1 MTSKDFLPL
10 RIDALWFLILF
21 LILIWINPNP
31 VFAQALAHGGPQ
43 SQTPTTL
50 PTPEILTPPS
60 PEIPLIHGPK
70 VFGVHPGSPFL
81 YTIPATGD
89 RPMTFSAPGLP
100 DGLKLDTATGQ
111 ITGKLFQTGA
121 FPITFHATN
130 ALGSAD
136 RAFKIIVGE
145 EISLTPPMGW
155 NSYNC
160 FGTGITQQRE
170 LNAARD
176 IVKAN
181 LDQHGW
187 SYINMDGGWEGVRG
201 GPYNAI
207 QPNQK
212 NFTDIKAMVDEI
224 HKMGLKVGI
233 YSSPWVTTY
242 GGQVGGSS
250 DNPDGFWD
258 PKTMRQG
265 IKNQKTFPYAIGKY
279 HFFKNDAKQWAE
291 WGFDYLKWDWN
302 PNEVPETK
310 EMYEALRATNRDF
323 VFSLSN
329 QTPFKELPGL
339 LPYANCWRVS
349 GDIGDHW
356 NSLLSNAFNHDQW
369 APFARPGHWNDPDMF
384 EIGANANGKPKRLT
398 PDEQYTHVSLWCLLS
413 SPLILGCDLDYLDA
427 FTIGL
432 LSNDEV
438 IDVNQDELGKQA
450 TCVFKH
456 GAIEIYAKP
465 LSDGSWAVGLFNLG
479 LTPASAN
486 VKWSYLNLAG
496 AQIVRDLWRQQ
507 NLGRYA
513 DAFSAEVNAHGV
525 ALIKVSPTP

>member
-1 MTSKDFLPL
+1 MIFS
-10 RIDALWFLILF
+10 
-21 LILIWINPNP
+21 
-31 VFAQALAHGGPQ
+31 
-43 SQTPTTL
+43 TL
-50 PTPEILTPPS
+50 
-60 PEIPLIHGPK
+60 
-70 VFGVHPGSPFL
+70 
-81 YTIPATGD
+81 
-89 RPMTFSAPGLP
+89 GLP
-100 DGLKLDTATGQ
+100 DGLKLDTVTGQ
-111 ITGKLFQTGA
+111 ITGKLYQTGT
-121 FPITFHATN
+121 FPVTFHAAN

-136 RAFKIIVGE
+136 RSFKIIVGE

-176 IVKAN
+176 IVKAK

-187 SYINMDGGWEGVRG
+187 SYINMDGGWEGARG

-207 QPNQK
+207 QPNEK

-265 IKNQKTFPYAIGKY
+265 VKNQKIFPFAIGKY

-323 VFSLSN
+323 IFSLSN
-329 QTPFKELPGL
+329 QTPFKALPGL
-339 LPYANCWRVS
+339 LPYANCWRIS
-349 GDIGDHW
+349 GDISDHW

-413 SPLILGCDLDYLDA
+413 SPSHSRL
-427 FTIGL
+427 
-432 LSNDEV
+432 
-438 IDVNQDELGKQA
+438 
-450 TCVFKH
+450 
-456 GAIEIYAKP
+456 
-465 LSDGSWAVGLFNLG
+465 
-479 LTPASAN
+479 
-486 VKWSYLNLAG
+486 
-496 AQIVRDLWRQQ
+496 
-507 NLGRYA
+507 
-513 DAFSAEVNAHGV
+513 
-525 ALIKVSPTP
+525 